1 MFDTAEY
8 NDHQGG
14 EIRKRHAFLVGVRF
28 PGDSRFEARMEELR
42 GLAEACGA
50 EVRGTADQK
59 LPREDSAYFIGKG
72 KVEEIRLAA
81 DSLHADLVI
90 FNNTL
95 SPSQLTNLSEALEL
109 EVIDRTNLILN
120 IFAERARSREARMQV
135 DYAKL
140 KFMLPRLVGLRA
152 NLSRQGG
159 ASGSMS
165 NRGAGEKKIELD
177 RRRIEKRMALLRR
190 SLDEI
195 AKERETQR
203 KRRARSGMPLISLVG
218 YTNAGKS
225 TLMNQMIRCCGTDD
239 EKQVLEQDM
248 LFATLDTSVR
258 QIAPSG
264 RRPFLLSDTVG
275 FIDDLPTG
283 LVDAFRSTLD
293 EALHAD
299 LILMIVD
306 STDPE
311 YRNHIQVTEETLA
324 ELGAGSIPVIT
335 VMNKNDG
342 IRPILEKDRI
352 LMSAKDP
359 DHLPALLDLI
369 EAKLN
374 EGSLT
379 CTLLIPYA
387 QSRLENVLRESGVVK
402 SCEYTDDGIRI
413 TAAIRRDRIQQF
425 QEYLQE

>member
-1 MFDTAEY
+1 M
-8 NDHQGG
+8 
-14 EIRKRHAFLVGVRF
+14 
-28 PGDSRFEARMEELR
+28 
-42 GLAEACGA
+42 
-50 EVRGTADQK
+50 
-59 LPREDSAYFIGKG
+59 
-72 KVEEIRLAA
+72 
-81 DSLHADLVI
+81 
-90 FNNTL
+90 
-95 SPSQLTNLSEALEL
+95 
-109 EVIDRTNLILN
+109 
-120 IFAERARSREARMQV
+120 
-135 DYAKL
+135 
-140 KFMLPRLVGLRA
+140 
-152 NLSRQGG
+152 
-159 ASGSMS
+159 
-165 NRGAGEKKIELD
+165 
-177 RRRIEKRMALLRR
+177 
-190 SLDEI
+190 
-195 AKERETQR
+195 
-203 KRRARSGMPLISLVG
+203 
-218 YTNAGKS
+218 
-225 TLMNQMIRCCGTDD
+225 
-239 EKQVLEQDM
+239 
-248 LFATLDTSVR
+248 
-258 QIAPSG
+258 
-264 RRPFLLSDTVG
+264 
-275 FIDDLPTG
+275 
-283 LVDAFRSTLD
+283 DAFRSTLD

>member
-1 MFDTAEY
+1 MCINIYAGSLCLLQQHLQIAQVMSGNQNTRVLANADLY
-8 NDHQGG
+8 LCH
-14 EIRKRHAFLVGVRF
+14 
-28 PGDSRFEARMEELR
+28 LR
-42 GLAEACGA
+42 I
-50 EVRGTADQK
+50 
-59 LPREDSAYFIGKG
+59 S
-72 KVEEIRLAA
+72 IRLCIC
-81 DSLHADLVI
+81 LVQK
-90 FNNTL
+90 
-95 SPSQLTNLSEALEL
+95 SH
-109 EVIDRTNLILN
+109 
-120 IFAERARSREARMQV
+120 ARMQV

-140 KFMLPRLVGLRA
+140 KYMLPRLVGLRA

-190 SLDEI
+190 NLDEI

-335 VMNKNDG
+335 VLNKNDG

>member
-1 MFDTAEY
+1 MTDRTQY
-8 NDHQGG
+8 TG
-14 EIRKRHAFLVGVRF
+14 EAQSEEKVYLPVEKLLFRLRMLYRQYGYQPYRMSKFEKYELYAGNKDFLVSDRVITF
-28 PGDSRFEARMEELR
+28 NDTNGDLLALKPDVTLSIVKGAQFRKNHVEKLYYQENVYRPSGSAHQFREIMQC
-42 GLAEACGA
+42 GLECIGDLDNYDVY
-50 EVRGTADQK
+50 EV
-59 LPREDSAYFIGKG
+59 LH
-72 KVEEIRLAA
+72 LAA
-81 DSLHADLVI
+81 ESLGTISKQSV
-90 FNNTL
+90 L
-95 SPSQLTNLSEALEL
+95 SVSHLG
-109 EVIDRTNLILN
+109 ILKSL
-120 IFAERARSREARMQV
+120 FTC
-135 DYAKL
+135 L
-140 KFMLPRLVGLRA
+140 
-152 NLSRQGG
+152 
-159 ASGSMS
+159 
-165 NRGAGEKKIELD
+165 GAGEREQSEMLKLTAARNEHELA
-177 RRRIEKRMALLRR
+177 ELFRMEGWDQNRLRDLRALMGLSC
-190 SLDEI
+190 SLGQLPE
-195 AKERETQR
+195 
-203 KRRARSGMPLISLVG
+203 SLESL
-218 YTNAGKS
+218 N
-225 TLMNQMIRCCGTDD
+225 LDW
-239 EKQVLEQDM
+239 
-248 LFATLDTSVR
+248 LDTSVR